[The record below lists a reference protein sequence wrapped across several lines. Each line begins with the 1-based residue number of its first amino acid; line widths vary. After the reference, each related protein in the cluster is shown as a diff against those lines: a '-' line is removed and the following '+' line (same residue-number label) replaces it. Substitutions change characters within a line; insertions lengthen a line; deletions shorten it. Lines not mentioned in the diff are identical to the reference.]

1 MEFSATFLISVIS
14 FILFVII
21 MNFIF
26 YKPLSKIINER
37 KDFIDENF
45 DEAKK
50 NNCNAQ
56 KITDNYLKKIDDANS
71 ESKTIMEEKTQEA
84 KEKRDELIN
93 KSQKQAYEEILNS
106 QGELKQAFD
115 GSKEVLKSEVVNLT
129 NQMAEKLLGKNAVY
143 DNSDRELIN
152 KIMDEG

>member
-1 MEFSATFLISVIS
+1 
-14 FILFVII
+14 
-21 MNFIF
+21 
-26 YKPLSKIINER
+26 
-37 KDFIDENF
+37 
-45 DEAKK
+45 
-50 NNCNAQ
+50 
-56 KITDNYLKKIDDANS
+56 
-71 ESKTIMEEKTQEA
+71 MEEKTQEA